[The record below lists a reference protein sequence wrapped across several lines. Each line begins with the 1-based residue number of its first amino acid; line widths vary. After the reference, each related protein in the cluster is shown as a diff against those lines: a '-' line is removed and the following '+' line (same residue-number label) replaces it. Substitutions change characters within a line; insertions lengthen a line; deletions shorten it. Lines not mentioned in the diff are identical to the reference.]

1 MAYKIKVACEI
12 ANKKYEAG
20 QIVQE
25 WEVAFYP
32 SLMEE
37 VNSPKVEK
45 KAEAPKEAP
54 EKAEEAEIEEP
65 IEAPKKKKK

>member
-25 WEVAFYP
+25 
-32 SLMEE
+32 
-37 VNSPKVEK
+37 
-45 KAEAPKEAP
+45 
-54 EKAEEAEIEEP
+54 
-65 IEAPKKKKK
+65 

>member
-37 VNSPKVEK
+37 VSCPK